1 MQYTITHEEEVSTKR
16 LGSGQ
21 LPLDGDSGW
30 NWAGPLDVVVIRD
43 WPQGRCPLDAVYRN
57 ETVCTVGGRLD
68 PLLIAAEL
76 GRVEHVVEVRA
87 KASGGVTH
95 MWTVMEDEAYD
106 DDEMLNA
113 VFQRELEIHNN
124 YGGELLASVEFNVLS
139 ESSARRFELG
149 DKLY

>member
-1 MQYTITHEEEVSTKR
+1 MAS
-16 LGSGQ
+16 
-21 LPLDGDSGW
+21 D
-30 NWAGPLDVVVIRD
+30 IRNE
-43 WPQGRCPLDAVYRN
+43 AVY
-57 ETVCTVGGRLD
+57 TVGGRLD

-76 GRVEHVVEVRA
+76 GRVQHVVAVRA
-87 KASGGVTH
+87 KTSGGVTR

-113 VFQRELEIHNN
+113 VFQRELEIYNN
-124 YGGELLASVEFNVLS
+124 YGGKLLASVEFNVLS

>member
-1 MQYTITHEEEVSTKR
+1 MQFTITNEEGGLSTKD
-16 LGSGQ
+16 LGNGQ
-21 LPLDGDSGW
+21 LPLDCDW
-30 NWAGPLDVVVIRD
+30 NRAGPLDVVTIRD
-43 WPQGRCPLDAVYRN
+43 QPQGRFPLDAVYRD

-76 GRVEHVVEVRA
+76 GRVDHVVEVRA

-95 MWTVMEDEAYD
+95 MWTVVEDEAYD

-113 VFQRELEIHNN
+113 VFQRELEMYND

-149 DKLY
+149 NRLY

>member
-1 MQYTITHEEEVSTKR
+1 MQLTITHEDGVSTKR

-21 LPLDGDSGW
+21 LPPDGDW
-30 NWAGPLDVVVIRD
+30 NWAGPLDAVALRD

-113 VFQRELEIHNN
+113 VFQRELEIYNN

-139 ESSARRFELG
+139 KSSARRFELG